1 VFNLLAV
8 RNVAKYTGPL
18 FDHVEGTRSD
28 WEIFS
33 ELTTRMQRLKTRH
46 APLAKRL
53 KLRAS
58 ERVSRWL
65 TPARILDLGLRSG
78 PYGKGLNPLQRINPF
93 GKKGLSLAA
102 LKKHPHGLDLGPLQP
117 CLPQRL
123 FTKDKKIQLMPAVLI
138 ADLKRLAQH
147 YAADAV
153 MPELVLIGRRDL
165 RTNNSWMHNSQRL
178 VKGRDRCALF
188 VHPQDAEALGINDRQ
203 MARLVSA
210 RGDIVVTVRLTDE
223 IKRGVVS
230 LPHGWGHHRPGMRIS
245 TAQASP
251 GVSINDITDD
261 QVVDALSGN
270 AVLNGVPVT
279 LHAMAEVDV
288 AS

>member
-1 VFNLLAV
+1 
-8 RNVAKYTGPL
+8 
-18 FDHVEGTRSD
+18 
-28 WEIFS
+28 
-33 ELTTRMQRLKTRH
+33 
-46 APLAKRL
+46 
-53 KLRAS
+53 
-58 ERVSRWL
+58 
-65 TPARILDLGLRSG
+65 
-78 PYGKGLNPLQRINPF
+78 
-93 GKKGLSLAA
+93 
-102 LKKHPHGLDLGPLQP
+102 
-117 CLPQRL
+117 
-123 FTKDKKIQLMPAVLI
+123 
-138 ADLKRLAQH
+138 
-147 YAADAV
+147 
-153 MPELVLIGRRDL
+153 
-165 RTNNSWMHNSQRL
+165 MHNSQRL

-230 LPHGWGHHRPGMRIS
+230 LPHGWGHHRLGMRIS
-245 TAQASP
+245 TAQGSP

-279 LHAMAEVDV
+279 LHPLAEVDV